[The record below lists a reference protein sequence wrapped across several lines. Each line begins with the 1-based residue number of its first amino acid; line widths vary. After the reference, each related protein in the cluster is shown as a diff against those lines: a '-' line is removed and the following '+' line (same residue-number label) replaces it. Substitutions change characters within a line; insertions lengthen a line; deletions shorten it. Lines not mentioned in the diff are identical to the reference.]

1 MSFALHSHDIS
12 TNFYNKE
19 ISILHMY
26 YICTHFK
33 LQNVLDEHNET
44 ASTEN
49 DIIIL
54 GEGKIIHTLI

>member
-1 MSFALHSHDIS
+1 MWPIDQLYIELG
-12 TNFYNKE
+12 NKE
-19 ISILHMY
+19 ISIHTTFVL
-26 YICTHFK
+26 CTHFK

-54 GEGKIIHTLI
+54 GEGKIIHILS